1 MEQLAAGDPAE
12 VGGYRLRARLGSG
25 GMGRVY
31 LGSAPGGRVVA
42 VKVVHPELAR
52 DAEFLRR
59 FRDEVAAAGAVS
71 GIYTAPVYAA
81 DLDGDPPWLAT
92 VFVPGPTLQQAVEE
106 HGPLSQL
113 ALWRLA
119 VGLSEALGAI
129 HASGLVHRD
138 LKPTNVLLAEDGPR
152 VIDFG
157 ISRALEGT
165 ALTSTGMI
173 IGSAPFMS
181 PEQAEGGRV
190 TAASDVFSLGAV
202 LCFAAAGAPPFG
214 EGSAAAILYRV
225 VHAQPDVS
233 AIPVPLREIV
243 ASCLAKHA
251 ADRPS
256 LAELSRTL
264 LDRGPEPEDRAAAF
278 WPAGTED
285 VIRQYRAG
293 LGTALSLHPAT
304 QPGPAATLTSNRAAS
319 TRADSPAV
327 PTGGTPARPGA
338 IRSGSAD
345 ALRIAV
351 TIAVLAIIA
360 AGSYYLSSSG
370 AGSHHPAPAAVARHT
385 LSRSHASSPS
395 PAVTTSPSP
404 AAQIPRELVLR
415 LAATQE
421 CWVELVM
428 ASSRTPI
435 LEGDVYPGYSETWTE
450 TKAVTVSLG
459 NPPGVILTVNGHRV
473 STDSTDPVSLSFS
486 LPRNG

>member
-1 MEQLAAGDPAE
+1 
-12 VGGYRLRARLGSG
+12 
-25 GMGRVY
+25 
-31 LGSAPGGRVVA
+31 
-42 VKVVHPELAR
+42 
-52 DAEFLRR
+52 
-59 FRDEVAAAGAVS
+59 
-71 GIYTAPVYAA
+71 
-81 DLDGDPPWLAT
+81 
-92 VFVPGPTLQQAVEE
+92 
-106 HGPLSQL
+106 
-113 ALWRLA
+113 
-119 VGLSEALGAI
+119 
-129 HASGLVHRD
+129 
-138 LKPTNVLLAEDGPR
+138 
-152 VIDFG
+152 
-157 ISRALEGT
+157 
-165 ALTSTGMI
+165 
-173 IGSAPFMS
+173 
-181 PEQAEGGRV
+181 
-190 TAASDVFSLGAV
+190 
-202 LCFAAAGAPPFG
+202 
-214 EGSAAAILYRV
+214 
-225 VHAQPDVS
+225 
-233 AIPVPLREIV
+233 
-243 ASCLAKHA
+243 
-251 ADRPS
+251 
-256 LAELSRTL
+256 
-264 LDRGPEPEDRAAAF
+264 
-278 WPAGTED
+278 
-285 VIRQYRAG
+285 
-293 LGTALSLHPAT
+293 
-304 QPGPAATLTSNRAAS
+304 
-319 TRADSPAV
+319 V

-435 LEGDVYPGYSETWTE
+435 FEGDVYPGYSETWTE